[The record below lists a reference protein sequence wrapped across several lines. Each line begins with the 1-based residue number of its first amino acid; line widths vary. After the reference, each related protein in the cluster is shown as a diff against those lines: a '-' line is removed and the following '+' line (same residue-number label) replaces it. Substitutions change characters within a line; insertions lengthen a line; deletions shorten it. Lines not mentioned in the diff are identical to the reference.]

1 MKKLIYSLAM
11 VVMVLAS
18 CTKFDDPVTEN
29 YGNGPDIQVA
39 VTPGVPADSVF
50 TITLTPA
57 AGTSYYSFA
66 VGEGEEA
73 ESLDAQTLLK
83 GGYGNPVLNASE
95 HPSFTMTISDAD
107 PNTSYVVY
115 AVACSDK
122 GICGNIAVAQIK
134 TGDAGVP
141 GPVDFEGDADNKTM
155 YILFSEDVKRG
166 SGDFKVQYY
175 IEKDIMNPV
184 TLPADSVQMDVSGKV
199 VTVVSNALP
208 AGAYVTYS
216 WSEGAFVDG
225 AGNNC
230 RAFTS
235 GLDMTKGTFTG
246 INMRVTTVPFEI
258 TDENVTSPEAGSL
271 FDKWEEFKGELT
283 FDFDV
288 YRYDR
293 LVKDGD
299 VSVVYVGEGRTAIYK
314 LTAEQWS
321 VSGNKLT
328 FTLPASPAAG
338 EQVFVTLVEG
348 AITDKFGNPN
358 VEYTSEVSWLFFA
371 PTKEMILGDFDF
383 TFTSAYDEEPVE
395 YDGGKVTITDL
406 EDGKNGVM
414 ISNLFDGGEGF
425 EVAGTYDLSSAKVT
439 IPGFQAVGEDEYQGI
454 PLYLVL
460 YNVDGETSYVS
471 FTINANGT
479 LTSDNIGLLAV
490 AVETEDILGWWEK
503 CATATLTPAEEAA
516 AKAFKAKKAGI
527 RKALKNI
534 KLPKNLRSLK
544 KISKK

>member
-122 GICGNIAVAQIK
+122 GICGDIAVAQIK

-199 VTVVSNALP
+199 VTVVSTALP

-258 TDENVTSPEAGSL
+258 TDENVTAPSVGSL

-299 VSVVYVGEGRTAIYK
+299 VSVVYASDSRTAIYK

-321 VSGNKLT
+321 VSGKKLT
-328 FTLPASPAAG
+328 FTLPASPAPG
-338 EQVFVTLVEG
+338 EKVYVSLIEG
-348 AITDKFGNPN
+348 AITDMYGNPN
-358 VEYTSEVSWLFFA
+358 VEYTSEVWWLFFA
-371 PTKEMILGDFDF
+371 PTKEMVLGDFDF
-383 TFTSAYDEEPVE
+383 TFTSVYDEEPEE
-395 YDGGKVTITDL
+395 YDGGRVTITDL

-439 IPGFQAVGEDEYQGI
+439 IPGFQVVGEDEYQGI

>member
-1 MKKLIYSLAM
+1 M

-155 YILFSEDVKRG
+155 YILFSEDVERG

-328 FTLPASPAAG
+328 FTLPASTGAG
-338 EQVFVTLVEG
+338 ELVFVTLVEG

-358 VEYTSEVSWLFFA
+358 VEYTSEVSFA
-371 PTKEMILGDFDF
+371 PTVDMSLGDFDLNY
-383 TFTSAYDEEPVE
+383 TSAYDEEPVE

-425 EVAGTYDLSSAKVT
+425 EVAGTYDLSTATVA
-439 IPGFQAVGEDEYQGI
+439 IPGFQVVGEDEYQGI

-503 CATATLTPAEEAA
+503 CATATLTPAGEAA
-516 AKAFKAKKAGI
+516 AKAKKAGI

-544 KISKK
+544 KVSKK

>member
-1 MKKLIYSLAM
+1 M

-155 YILFSEDVKRG
+155 YILFSEDVERG

-184 TLPADSVQMDVSGKV
+184 TLPAD
-199 VTVVSNALP
+199 
-208 AGAYVTYS
+208 
-216 WSEGAFVDG
+216 
-225 AGNNC
+225 
-230 RAFTS
+230 
-235 GLDMTKGTFTG
+235 
-246 INMRVTTVPFEI
+246 
-258 TDENVTSPEAGSL
+258 
-271 FDKWEEFKGELT
+271 
-283 FDFDV
+283 
-288 YRYDR
+288 
-293 LVKDGD
+293 
-299 VSVVYVGEGRTAIYK
+299 
-314 LTAEQWS
+314 
-321 VSGNKLT
+321 
-328 FTLPASPAAG
+328 
-338 EQVFVTLVEG
+338 
-348 AITDKFGNPN
+348 
-358 VEYTSEVSWLFFA
+358 
-371 PTKEMILGDFDF
+371 
-383 TFTSAYDEEPVE
+383 
-395 YDGGKVTITDL
+395 
-406 EDGKNGVM
+406 
-414 ISNLFDGGEGF
+414 
-425 EVAGTYDLSSAKVT
+425 
-439 IPGFQAVGEDEYQGI
+439 
-454 PLYLVL
+454 
-460 YNVDGETSYVS
+460 
-471 FTINANGT
+471 
-479 LTSDNIGLLAV
+479 
-490 AVETEDILGWWEK
+490 
-503 CATATLTPAEEAA
+503 
-516 AKAFKAKKAGI
+516 
-527 RKALKNI
+527 
-534 KLPKNLRSLK
+534 
-544 KISKK
+544 